1 MQKFLKIAEQHVQ
14 WAALGLGGLYL
25 LWMLWTYVYKSPLNV
40 LLTPG
45 HTVQPG
51 EMEEAIAEGPVK
63 KIETEIANT
72 NPIDIAV
79 PDVVQSWTDAVAEAS
94 ASQKPLSVVIKYDIN
109 GPLPVSVDNGPQGK
123 LAFKVLPTLP
133 AAYPVAVAS
142 YRTEVQY
149 PDPTFAAQ
157 PGNTGAAAPLV
168 QKDIDAVSVE
178 FKLDAQQLSN
188 AFVQAY
194 GQNAPPKLYQSSF
207 LQVKLFREELGG
219 DGQWS
224 EPTVVSPL
232 QIHEMLNYP
241 GDTVQPQ
248 IGLVYKSWAEQHQ
261 QDIVAPAFYDT
272 VPNFDTWVTP
282 DKAPSAVASPAPV
295 APAPPAAAGVGA
307 VRPGAGPIPGHIG
320 IPVPG
325 GAPGMRFPGGPL
337 PPNQYNPPPDTG
349 VDQGAA
355 MAGAGV
361 FNVLQAKDFT
371 IIAHDDTVE
380 PDKTYRYYVQ
390 YRLYNTIY
398 DSGHLAPP
406 ALIQQL
412 ALISPDISKSQPT
425 QQITIPSRSKLWVKG
440 IGWNNRKPQARF
452 AVFVWQPNVTETEVA
467 VAPGDL
473 IPPTQFSLVDIREDG
488 KTQQYYVLL
497 MDKDGKLSRRD
508 YQQDIADPDQKKL
521 HDLANPT
528 PAAGGPVPPGA
539 SALNPAQP
547 Q

>member
-25 LWMLWTYVYKSPLNV
+25 LWMLWSYVGKSPLNI

-45 HTVQPG
+45 RSVQPG
-51 EMEEAIAEGPVK
+51 DMEEAIADGPIK
-63 KIETEIANT
+63 KIDMEIADT

-79 PDVVQSWTDAVAEAS
+79 PDVVQGWNDAVAEAS
-94 ASQKPLSVVIKYDIN
+94 ASQKPLSVVVRYDIN
-109 GPLPVSVDNGPQGK
+109 GPLPQQIENGPQQNV
-123 LAFKVLPTLP
+123 AFKVLPTLP
-133 AAYPVAVAS
+133 AAYPIAVAS

-149 PDPTFAAQ
+149 PDPASVAP
-157 PGNTGAAAPLV
+157 PGAPGAAAPLI

-178 FKLDAQQLSN
+178 FKLDAQQLAQ
-188 AFVQAY
+188 AFIKAY

-224 EPTVVSPL
+224 QPTVIPPL
-232 QIHEMLNYP
+232 KIHVMADYP
-241 GDTVQPQ
+241 LGDTVKPD

-272 VPNFDTWVTP
+272 VPNFDPWVIP
-282 DKAPSAVASPAPV
+282 DKAPTAVASPV
-295 APAPPAAAGVGA
+295 LVTPAPPAAAGGGA
-307 VRPGAGPIPGHIG
+307 PKPGAAAVPGRIVPAPG
-320 IPVPG
+320 AAPGTRYPG
-325 GAPGMRFPGGPL
+325 GAF
-337 PPNQYNPPPDTG
+337 PPNAYTPPQQNY
-349 VDQGAA
+349 DQGVGFAA
-355 MAGAGV
+355 PTGM
-361 FNVLQAKDFT
+361 FNVLQATDFT

-380 PDKTYRYYVQ
+380 PDKTYRYFVQ
-390 YRLYNTIY
+390 YLLYNTIY
-398 DSGHLAPP
+398 DSGHLAPA

-412 ALISPDISKSQPT
+412 ALVSPDISKSQPT

-452 AVFVWQPNVTETEVA
+452 AVFIWQPNVTESEVA

-473 IPPTQFSLVDIREDG
+473 IPPTQYSLVDIRQDG
-488 KTQQYYVLL
+488 KTQNYYVLL

-508 YQQDIADPDQKKL
+508 YLQDIADPDQKKL
-521 HDLANPT
+521 HEMANPT

-539 SALNPAQP
+539 SALNPGQP